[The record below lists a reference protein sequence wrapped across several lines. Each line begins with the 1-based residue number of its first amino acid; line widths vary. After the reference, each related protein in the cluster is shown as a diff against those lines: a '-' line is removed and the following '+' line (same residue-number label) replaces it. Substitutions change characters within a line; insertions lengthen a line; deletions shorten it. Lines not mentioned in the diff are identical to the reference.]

1 MPIEQGGEKKFI
13 APAVAIAIFV
23 ALAIGVALN
32 FFGNDAFVRSFEKS
46 HAKGLTITYPLNGTI
61 FPPELVAPMFRWN
74 DARTID
80 NTWVIAVGF
89 DGIGRNW
96 KFRVHQPRWRP
107 ERQEWKRIKE
117 LSACHAAR
125 ITIVGFKQGLGGL
138 GQGIGAR
145 NVCGDRTAFT
155 TSKDPVD
162 NPLFYR
168 DVILPFSE
176 AVKDPS
182 RLRWRFGAISD
193 ENQPPVVL
201 EDLPVCGNCHSF
213 SVNGKTLAMDV
224 DYANDKGAY
233 TVTNVAERMKLTTSD
248 IITWS
253 DYKRDPAN
261 PTFGLLSQISPD
273 GRFVVST
280 VKDRSVFL
288 AKPDLAFSQLFFPI
302 QGILAVYF
310 RDTRTFAALSG
321 ADDTA
326 LVQSNPSW
334 SPDGKYIVFARSA
347 VYHLKSLRDKT
358 KALLTPEECSEFL
371 TDQKLFAYDL
381 YRIPFNG
388 GKGGRAEP
396 LAGASGNGMSNFFAR
411 YSPDGKWIV
420 YCQAKSFM
428 LLQPDSKLYILP
440 AGGGKPRLMQCNT
453 NLMNSWHSWSSNSR
467 WLVFASK
474 GNSPYTQLYL
484 THVDEQGNDAPAV
497 VLDNLTSPDRA
508 ANIPEFIYASHKS
521 IARIDPQFID
531 DVSLWRAGMAFLDA
545 RDTGNAA
552 VKFHEVLRLNP
563 KNVRALVS
571 LGNIEEARGKLDG
584 ASEFY
589 GRAVQVD
596 SSFEIARVNKGNI
609 FLKRENFEKAI
620 EQYQAALRLAPD
632 DLFAHY
638 NLAESYVKT
647 KKYPEAVAQFLA
659 ALRTAPNDALSNLE
673 LGRIYLLL
681 GKKSEG
687 IACLKKG
694 VGLEPAN
701 PEGHLALAI
710 GLQKVGRGREAV
722 PQYKEAL
729 QLRPDF
735 SEARDSLGAL
745 TKRLNPAD

>member
-1 MPIEQGGEKKFI
+1 MSIAKGKRKNFI
-13 APAVAIAIFV
+13 VLSGALAALVAVATV
-23 ALAIGVALN
+23 VLVHL
-32 FFGNDAFVRSFEKS
+32 FGNAAFLKSFEKS
-46 HAKGLTITYPLNGTI
+46 PAEGLSITYPLTGTI
-61 FPPELVAPMFRWN
+61 FPSESVAPTFRWN
-74 DARTID
+74 DARTAD
-80 NTWVIAVGF
+80 NAWVVSIGF
-89 DGIGRNW
+89 DNLSRQW
-96 KFRVHQPRWRP
+96 QFRVHAQKWRP
-107 ERQEWKRIKE
+107 ARREWNTFKK
-117 LSACHAAR
+117 LSEDHAAR
-125 ITIVGFKQGLGGL
+125 ITVIGFRQGLNTK
-138 GQGIGAR
+138 

-155 TSKDPVD
+155 TSKDRLD
-162 NPLFYR
+162 DPLFYR

-182 RLRWRFGAISD
+182 RLKWRFGAISN
-193 ENQPPVVL
+193 EQMPPVVL
-201 EDLPVCGNCHSF
+201 ENLPVCGNCHSF
-213 SVNGKTLAMDV
+213 SADGRTLAMDV

-233 TVTNVAERMKLTTSD
+233 AVTGVAREIKLTTSD

-288 AKPDLAFSQLFFPI
+288 AKPDLTFSQLFFPI

-310 RDTRTFAALSG
+310 RDTRTFASLPG

-347 VYHLKSLRDKT
+347 VYHLKSIRDKT

-371 TDQKLFAYDL
+371 TDQKLFKYDL
-381 YRIPFNG
+381 YRVPFNNG
-388 GKGGRAEP
+388 NGGRAEP

-411 YSPDGKWIV
+411 CSPDGKWIV
-420 YCQAKSFM
+420 FCQSKSFM
-428 LLQPDSKLYILP
+428 LLQPDSRLYIMP
-440 AGGGKPRLMQCNT
+440 AGGGNPRLMRCNT
-453 NLMNSWHSWSSNSR
+453 GRMNSWHSWSSNSR

-474 GNSPYTQLYL
+474 GNSPCTQLFL

-497 VLDNLTSPDRA
+497 VLDNLTEPDRA
-508 ANIPEFIYASHKS
+508 ANIPEFVYAGPQS
-521 IARIDPQFID
+521 IERIAPQFID

-545 RDTGNAA
+545 RDTENAA
-552 VKFHEVLRLNP
+552 IKFHEVLRLNP
-563 KNVRALVS
+563 KNVRALVG

-589 GRAVQVD
+589 GRAVQAD

-609 FLKRENFEKAI
+609 FLKQGNFEKAI
-620 EQYQAALRLAPD
+620 EQYHVALRLAPD

-659 ALRTAPNDALSNLE
+659 GLRTAPHDALSNLE
-673 LGRIYLLL
+673 LGRVYLLV
-681 GKKSEG
+681 GKNAEG
-687 IACLKKG
+687 IACLEKG
-694 VGLEPAN
+694 VDLDPAN
-701 PEGHLALAI
+701 PEGHQALAVC
-710 GLQKVGRGREAV
+710 LQKAGRSQEAIA
-722 PQYKEAL
+722 QYKEAL
-729 QLRPDF
+729 QLRPGF
-735 SEARDSLGAL
+735 SEAQDSLSAL
-745 TKRLNPAD
+745 TKMLNLAD